1 MSPEKTHTTVRV
13 ALSQARGTATSLL
26 NSSPEKKV
34 LRPSPL
40 RHARAPQKMGFDP
53 QLQSDNRLHEESRQA
68 LGRRRSWVHAAEGRR
83 PRPLSPRSATET
95 QSPPTRAVE
104 RRDRTKDSARN
115 LDRRLGGED
124 FGITPSTAVVPD
136 RFLRFL
142 LRAGGIWKK
151 GGFSFFFFFFHIF

>member
-1 MSPEKTHTTVRV
+1 MLPEKTHTTVRV
-13 ALSQARGTATSLL
+13 ARSQARGIATALL

-34 LRPSPL
+34 LRPSPVG
-40 RHARAPQKMGFDP
+40 HARAPQKMGFDP

-68 LGRRRSWVHAAEGRR
+68 LRRRRPWVHDADE
-83 PRPLSPRSATET
+83 PLSPRFATET

-104 RRDRTKDSARN
+104 RRDRTTDSARN
-115 LDRRLGGED
+115 LDRRLRGED
-124 FGITPSTAVVPD
+124 FEITPSMAVVPD

-151 GGFSFFFFFFHIF
+151 